1 MLYNK
6 KLKQV
11 EIFFDTAQ
19 QLARRF
25 KKSDSIKP
33 FKISNID
40 ENFLVA
46 VNEPKELIAIFDINK
61 TMVSVNF
68 HKI

>member
-1 MLYNK
+1 VLYNK

-19 QLARRF
+19 KLAQRF
-25 KKSDSIKP
+25 KKSNLIKP
-33 FKISNID
+33 FKILDID

-46 VNEPKELIAIFDINK
+46 INEPKELIAIFDTNK
-61 TMVSVNF
+61 AMVSFRN
-68 HKI
+68 